1 MRQGFFIFCFAFL
14 FALSMVLSPLIGFWF
29 AMSTFFLVAGCTFS
43 FFFVSVPEIT
53 GLITINVFTGVLQ
66 HYEQGMSFRFPWE
79 QVKERNY
86 IDLRVIQSGELTETC
101 PSFDGPA
108 MLVRWSF
115 RYCPVPKQLPQY
127 IAVSK
132 ETINKGLEDIGSSF
146 LSAKIAKMEAMEAK
160 ADQAIIQ
167 TELRDAFD
175 AASSI
180 VHKFGIKII
189 DIALADVD
197 YEQRFQQARAT
208 EQISVRL
215 RDVAT
220 KIVIEAAAKGEKITM
235 EEAMNMAL
243 IMNKDVTKDIQE
255 AKGGDFAT
263 LMSLVRNMGAG
274 GKKGEQKGDKK

>member
-1 MRQGFFIFCFAFL
+1 MRQGFFIFCFVFL

-115 RYCPVPKQLPQY
+115 RYCPVPKLLEKY

-132 ETINKGLEDIGSSF
+132 DTINKGLEDIGSSF
-146 LSAKIAKMEAMEAK
+146 LSAKIAQMDALEAK
-160 ADQAIIQ
+160 KQQPAIQ
-167 TELRDAFD
+167 TDLRAAFD
-175 AASSI
+175 AAPI
-180 VHKFGIKII
+180 VHQFGIEII
-189 DIALADVD
+189 DVALADVD

-220 KIVIEAAAKGEKITM
+220 KIVIEAADKGEKITI